1 MANGSSDDGLG
12 WLVAFGLGCYIA
24 YTQWWKTPEPPKT
37 PVPNAAQ
44 LVASY
49 PLGPLVTLENGT
61 VWNMVWTSLKGPPTA
76 RLAWVRQDHSENKT
90 RDERETMTLYKINCT
105 TSGFVTLSIID
116 YDKDGNVIDDWG
128 QFTKEESFAVPSSNL
143 DSVVSAACLPQFDKL
158 PRT

>member
-1 MANGSSDDGLG
+1 MANGSSDEGLG

-24 YTQWWKTPEPPKT
+24 YTHWWKTPEPPKT

-49 PLGPLVTLENGT
+49 PTAPLATLENGT
-61 VWNMVWTSLKGPPTA
+61 VWRMVWTSLKGPPTA

-90 RDERETMTLYKINCT
+90 RDARETMALYKINCT
-105 TSGFVTLSIID
+105 TSGYLTLSVVD
-116 YDKDGNVIDDWG
+116 YNKDGKVIKDLDE
-128 QFTKEESFAVPSSNL
+128 FTTKESYAVPFSNI
-143 DSVVSAACLPQFDKL
+143 SGVVDNACLPQFDKL